1 MGAPYPAFLVTVLVE
16 TGLRFAQA
24 RLETYCLGEQGTQV
38 ESWVNKNR
46 ISAQTGSV
54 VHRHFRVPSF
64 LRSSYLS
71 VTEQL
76 DHATGPFAGILE
88 EAFFVPRSREAI
100 LIP

>member
-24 RLETYCLGEQGTQV
+24 RLETYCLGEQGAQV
-38 ESWVNKNR
+38 ESR
-46 ISAQTGSV
+46 ISVQTGSV

-100 LIP
+100 LIL

>member
-76 DHATGPFAGILE
+76 DHSTGPFAGILE